1 MLKQKLINLMNNTE
15 LTWSDRVIEKMK
27 ELEDTFRQTSEMS
40 INSQVLANM
49 KQIREKNKKIV
60 ELTQVKEEILS
71 KMLQAV
77 SDKDLKDLQTQHS
90 DLIGQY

>member
-1 MLKQKLINLMNNTE
+1 MNNTE

-60 ELTQVKEEILS
+60 ELT
-71 KMLQAV
+71 
-77 SDKDLKDLQTQHS
+77 
-90 DLIGQY
+90 